1 MNTHPPLH
9 AISKVNVFGGGGEGS
24 RGGCGPTTG
33 LVVVVVVG
41 YGMVRY
47 GFCVRGARY

>member
-9 AISKVNVFGGGGEGS
+9 AISKVNVLGGGKGS